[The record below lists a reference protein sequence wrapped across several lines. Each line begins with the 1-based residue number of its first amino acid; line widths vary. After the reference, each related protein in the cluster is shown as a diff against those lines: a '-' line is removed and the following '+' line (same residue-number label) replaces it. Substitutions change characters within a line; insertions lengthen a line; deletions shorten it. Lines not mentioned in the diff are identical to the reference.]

1 MVVGEGAR
9 HVVTTGQIRVLV
21 LAILLFL
28 VGGLISIARAW
39 RNKESLRI
47 AAKAC
52 LWSGVFVSLG
62 VLVWHAIARESG
74 NWLPLDDNFEAF
86 VWLAILLAVFVM
98 YVQRTKPIGGLEW
111 FVMPIVILLLV
122 SAGVFGKARPQAYV
136 DTAWSWVHRITAYGG
151 TLAFA
156 IAGAVGAMYLIV
168 SRRLRS
174 KDGTKALAAPNLGSL
189 ERLERITF
197 SSVTLGFALLTVG
210 LVTGLIWQLRMER
223 VTRLGDRWWASPK
236 VVLATL
242 VWVIYA
248 IVLHARINP
257 VLRGRKVAILSI
269 VGCLLMVGALIA
281 LNLMPSGGAA
291 GGSR

>member
-1 MVVGEGAR
+1 M
-9 HVVTTGQIRVLV
+9 VTTGQISVLV
-21 LAILLFL
+21 VAILLFL
-28 VGGLISIARAW
+28 AGGLISVARAW
-39 RNKESLRI
+39 RNNESMRI
-47 AAKAC
+47 GAKAC

-62 VLVWHAIARESG
+62 VLVWHAVARESG

-86 VWLAILLAVFVM
+86 LWLAILLAMFVM
-98 YVQRTKPIGGLEW
+98 YVQRTKPIGGLDW
-111 FVMPIVILLLV
+111 FVLPMVIVLLV
-122 SAGVFGKARPQAYV
+122 SAAVFGKARPQDYV
-136 DTAWSWVHRITAYGG
+136 DTAWSWVHRITSYGG

-174 KDGTKALAAPNLGSL
+174 KEGKARALSGTNLGSL

-210 LVTGLIWQLRMER
+210 LVAGLIWQLRMER
-223 VTRLGDRWWASPK
+223 VMAQTRLGDRWWASPK
-236 VVLATL
+236 VVLATA
-242 VWVIYA
+242 VWVVYA

-269 VGCLLMVGALIA
+269 VGCLLMVGTLIA
-281 LNLMPSGGAA
+281 LNLMPSAA
-291 GGSR
+291 GGR